1 MAKVGELLVDVLART
16 SGLSRGL
23 KKGESALQRFKGVA
37 ANIATGIAAA
47 FSINAL
53 RNMINDFTEFGDSM
67 NKMSIRTGVSVES
80 LSALKFAAEQ
90 SGTNINSLGAALFR
104 MNRRIGNFSTAAG
117 PAKRALEMLGFN
129 AKEFIGLPTEEK
141 FMKIVEALQGIDDK
155 ALRDQ
160 LGFEIL
166 GDNFRDLQPLI
177 ASGKEGIQALMEE
190 AQRLGIVMS
199 EEDAQAAADFGD
211 AMNRLQKAL
220 QAIGTQIASV
230 IVPILT
236 SLSNMFTGLDTQTRN
251 MVVKIGAFGAAFA
264 AVMLII
270 PRVISIFK
278 MLVGAYQALTSAQV
292 IQQAFTGPKGWA
304 TLAASAA
311 VAGVAVAG
319 VAFAMQG
326 MNAELENTAGEAQN
340 VATGAFPQMGNAA
353 KKGADKAKQRLAE
366 VKSEIKSIRDNL
378 KKMQTGFDDISGRG
392 SQSAFKSIVKFQ
404 RDPETTNFHKTSLR
418 ALEKHEMLLERIAA
432 SNDEIADQEPIT
444 VTQMGAF

>member
-47 FSINAL
+47 FSLNAV

-177 ASGKEGIQALMEE
+177 DSGKEGIQSLM
-190 AQRLGIVMS
+190 
-199 EEDAQAAADFGD
+199 
-211 AMNRLQKAL
+211 
-220 QAIGTQIASV
+220 
-230 IVPILT
+230 
-236 SLSNMFTGLDTQTRN
+236 
-251 MVVKIGAFGAAFA
+251 
-264 AVMLII
+264 
-270 PRVISIFK
+270 
-278 MLVGAYQALTSAQV
+278 
-292 IQQAFTGPKGWA
+292 
-304 TLAASAA
+304 
-311 VAGVAVAG
+311 
-319 VAFAMQG
+319 
-326 MNAELENTAGEAQN
+326 
-340 VATGAFPQMGNAA
+340 
-353 KKGADKAKQRLAE
+353 
-366 VKSEIKSIRDNL
+366 
-378 KKMQTGFDDISGRG
+378 
-392 SQSAFKSIVKFQ
+392 
-404 RDPETTNFHKTSLR
+404 
-418 ALEKHEMLLERIAA
+418 
-432 SNDEIADQEPIT
+432 
-444 VTQMGAF
+444 